1 MSNNLKVQFEG
12 LKIDEINKL
21 HFNSFIEPQVSIII
35 PVFNN
40 WKYTYCCL
48 NSILEHTEEVTYE
61 VIVVDD
67 GSSDE
72 TVEMLEKVQNIRIIL
87 NESNLGYLKAC
98 NRGAEVAKGQYLLFL
113 NNDTEP
119 QEGWLENLLS
129 IADGDKVIGAVGAK
143 LIYPDGKL
151 QEAGGMIFSDGRP
164 WKFGNGDD
172 PEKEIYNQICEVDYC
187 SGACLLV
194 RKSLF
199 TELGG
204 FDVRYVPA
212 YYEDADLCFT
222 LRKMGYKV
230 LYSPEVV
237 VIHYEAVTAGK
248 NAYSWGEIN
257 RMKFIEK
264 WENEVTYQDEH
275 PSITGEF
282 PATANRERLTKI
294 PTFENKLKFLK
305 NIYKLLNALTEER
318 DTWIRA
324 HSVSEADRA
333 ARLEVIER
341 QAKEFSEKTAEL
353 EADRAARLEIIER
366 QAKEFSEKA
375 AEFEADQAARLEL
388 INSLSERLQASEADR
403 AARLEIIERQA
414 KEFSEKTA
422 ELKSSMSWKITAPFR
437 RILDKWNTI
446 KERFSSKIPAEFVR
460 KSMSDYV
467 YQPEKRE
474 EDFEKCVQ
482 LLQKE
487 YDVFIGHV
495 NHTAPQVITAIHDDF
510 KKYDIPVNEWYVNAE
525 EYNEYFE
532 KAAYEDL
539 YPNYYKDYLP
549 EKSFEHFVAFRL
561 LDIHQNEVFIDIASE
576 NSPIPEI
583 FSRLTGCKSYRQD
596 IMYPPGINGD
606 QIGGDACQMLVPN
619 QFAHKVAL
627 TCSLEHFEGER
638 DQRLFIELSRVL
650 KPGGKVCVVPL
661 YTYTSAANQ
670 IDPAVSIPNS
680 IPLDK
685 NATIYCAKKWG
696 NRFDR
701 FYSPASFV
709 ERIFNPAK
717 DFLSFEV
724 FRIMNADEVHH
735 DIYARF
741 ALVVT
746 KK

>member
-1 MSNNLKVQFEG
+1 
-12 LKIDEINKL
+12 
-21 HFNSFIEPQVSIII
+21 
-35 PVFNN
+35 
-40 WKYTYCCL
+40 
-48 NSILEHTEEVTYE
+48 
-61 VIVVDD
+61 
-67 GSSDE
+67 
-72 TVEMLEKVQNIRIIL
+72 
-87 NESNLGYLKAC
+87 
-98 NRGAEVAKGQYLLFL
+98 
-113 NNDTEP
+113 
-119 QEGWLENLLS
+119 
-129 IADGDKVIGAVGAK
+129 
-143 LIYPDGKL
+143 
-151 QEAGGMIFSDGRP
+151 
-164 WKFGNGDD
+164 
-172 PEKEIYNQICEVDYC
+172 
-187 SGACLLV
+187 
-194 RKSLF
+194 
-199 TELGG
+199 
-204 FDVRYVPA
+204 
-212 YYEDADLCFT
+212 
-222 LRKMGYKV
+222 
-230 LYSPEVV
+230 
-237 VIHYEAVTAGK
+237 
-248 NAYSWGEIN
+248 
-257 RMKFIEK
+257 
-264 WENEVTYQDEH
+264 
-275 PSITGEF
+275 
-282 PATANRERLTKI
+282 
-294 PTFENKLKFLK
+294 
-305 NIYKLLNALTEER
+305 
-318 DTWIRA
+318 
-324 HSVSEADRA
+324 
-333 ARLEVIER
+333 
-341 QAKEFSEKTAEL
+341 
-353 EADRAARLEIIER
+353 
-366 QAKEFSEKA
+366 
-375 AEFEADQAARLEL
+375 
-388 INSLSERLQASEADR
+388 
-403 AARLEIIERQA
+403 
-414 KEFSEKTA
+414 
-422 ELKSSMSWKITAPFR
+422 
-437 RILDKWNTI
+437 
-446 KERFSSKIPAEFVR
+446 
-460 KSMSDYV
+460 MSDYV
-467 YQPEKRE
+467 YQPEKRD

-549 EKSFEHFVAFRL
+549 EKSFEHFIAFRL
-561 LDIHQNEVFIDIASE
+561 LDIRSGEIFLDIASE

-596 IMYPPGINGD
+596 IMYLPGINGD
-606 QIGGDACQMLVPN
+606 QIGGDACQMSVPD

-650 KPGGKVCVVPL
+650 KPGGKVCVVPF

-696 NRFDR
+696 NRFGR

>member
-1 MSNNLKVQFEG
+1 MSDNLKVQLEL

-194 RKSLF
+194 RKNLF

-264 WENEVTYQDEH
+264 WENELTYQDEH

-341 QAKEFSEKTAEL
+341 QAKEFGEKIAEL

-446 KERFSSKIPAEFVR
+446 KERFSSKPR
-460 KSMSDYV
+460 
-467 YQPEKRE
+467 
-474 EDFEKCVQ
+474 
-482 LLQKE
+482 
-487 YDVFIGHV
+487 
-495 NHTAPQVITAIHDDF
+495 
-510 KKYDIPVNEWYVNAE
+510 
-525 EYNEYFE
+525 
-532 KAAYEDL
+532 
-539 YPNYYKDYLP
+539 
-549 EKSFEHFVAFRL
+549 
-561 LDIHQNEVFIDIASE
+561 
-576 NSPIPEI
+576 
-583 FSRLTGCKSYRQD
+583 
-596 IMYPPGINGD
+596 
-606 QIGGDACQMLVPN
+606 
-619 QFAHKVAL
+619 
-627 TCSLEHFEGER
+627 
-638 DQRLFIELSRVL
+638 
-650 KPGGKVCVVPL
+650 
-661 YTYTSAANQ
+661 
-670 IDPAVSIPNS
+670 
-680 IPLDK
+680 
-685 NATIYCAKKWG
+685 
-696 NRFDR
+696 
-701 FYSPASFV
+701 
-709 ERIFNPAK
+709 
-717 DFLSFEV
+717 
-724 FRIMNADEVHH
+724 
-735 DIYARF
+735 
-741 ALVVT
+741 
-746 KK
+746 